1 MGNNRNRG
9 EEMKIWEEN
18 DIVGN
23 ENVKMIQRRERD
35 LWKKGKTRGHITKM
49 RKED

>member
-1 MGNNRNRG
+1 MGNNRNEG

-23 ENVKMIQRRERD
+23 ENVKMIQRKKRD
-35 LWKKGKTRGHITKM
+35 QIYGKKGKE
-49 RKED
+49 EDTLLK